1 MQNNNI
7 APEKAEPKYAEF
19 GIRFFAYFIDNLF
32 IGSIILIIK
41 FLFFI
46 LNTITGFQIFTNQ
59 ILFQYTGTDII
70 LYICRVLYFVLL
82 TYFTSATIGKHILKL
97 KVVSTNNTGKYTFT
111 DILYRETIGR
121 FLSKFVL
128 YAGYLLILVNK
139 DKTALHDML
148 ADTRVIYKNT
158 EPKGNTSNDLDD
170 NHSFEYIPIDENT
183 NECSEQT
190 DTNL

>member
-7 APEKAEPKYAEF
+7 SPEKTEHKYAGF
-19 GIRFFAYFIDNLF
+19 GIRFLAYFIDNLF

-46 LNTITGFQIFTNQ
+46 VNTIIGSDIFTNQ
-59 ILFQYTGTDII
+59 ILFQYTGEDII
-70 LYICRVLYFVLL
+70 SYICRTLYFVLL

-97 KVVSTNNTGKYTFT
+97 KVVSTNDTGKYTFL

-121 FLSKFVL
+121 FLSKFII
-128 YAGYLLILVNK
+128 YAGYFLILVNK
-139 DKTALHDML
+139 DKSSLHDML
-148 ADTRVIYKNT
+148 SDTRVIYKNT
-158 EPKGNTSNDLDD
+158 EPEVNINKDLDE
-170 NHSFEYIPIDENT
+170 NHSFDYIPIDDNMD
-183 NECSEQT
+183 ECNEQT